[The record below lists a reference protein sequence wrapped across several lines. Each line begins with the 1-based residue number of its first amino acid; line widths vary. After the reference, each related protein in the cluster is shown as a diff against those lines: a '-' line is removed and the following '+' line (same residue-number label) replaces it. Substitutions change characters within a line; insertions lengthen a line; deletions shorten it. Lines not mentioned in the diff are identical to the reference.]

1 MAALA
6 IPTALHRRMK
16 TEVYGFI
23 AEMRNKSI
31 TSADRLVFYLEI
43 KKEKKKREL
52 CFNSVAI
59 PYLKDV
65 FAIVMGKN
73 TTRL

>member
-43 KKEKKKREL
+43 KKEKKKKRVT
-52 CFNSVAI
+52 F
-59 PYLKDV
+59 
-65 FAIVMGKN
+65 
-73 TTRL
+73 